1 MSRAKTKSEFFRVC
15 VSVLLASLGT
25 VAILAILVWVTEIDF
40 ARFSQL
46 PALIYA
52 VFWPQYT
59 AIYVG
64 WSARVYSRL
73 DPASLRW
80 ATAEDDRVERRIVP
94 RLLGLTGETNTTIS
108 AAILAV
114 IVTISIA
121 QQPEFRSEGVFVG
134 LALLTVASSWV
145 LLVFS
150 FAQSYMRLG
159 SGEEPGAHFRFQFP
173 ETPRFG
179 DYVTLAVLL
188 STMAATVSAD
198 VTSRRAWRVI
208 RANVAIAFVFNS
220 VIIAM
225 MVSLL
230 FGGLLS

>member
-1 MSRAKTKSEFFRVC
+1 MSRAKTRSEFFRVC
-15 VSVLLASLGT
+15 VSIVLAMLGT
-25 VAILAILVWVTEIDF
+25 VAILALFYYVFEVDIVASTE
-40 ARFSQL
+40 L
-46 PALIYA
+46 PALTYS

-80 ATAEDDRVERRIVP
+80 ATVEDGRVEKHLVP
-94 RLLGLTGETNTTIS
+94 RLLGLTGATNTTIS

-121 QQPEFRSEGVFVG
+121 QQPEFRSEGVYVG

-159 SGEEPGAHFRFQFP
+159 SGDEPGAHFRFQFP

-198 VTSRRAWRVI
+198 VTSRQAWRTI